1 MREIRILS
9 ELKSDLI
16 VEYFD
21 SWIETLVEF
30 NEIRKYLFIKM
41 ELCEQNL
48 RNTIQF
54 MKSIDEKFKTF
65 CFFISCQ
72 LLRDLTKCVNYLH
85 SKNIIHRDL
94 TPENVLISDGR
105 NGVFLKLCDF
115 NIAKVL
121 GFKDENDDENNEDQP
136 GEFTRNRGTRFYMA
150 PEIKTGI
157 YNEKSDMFGLALI
170 ATEIF
175 NFEDSVEKISPKWRR
190 KMYRLFCLKL

>member
-1 MREIRILS
+1 MS

-48 RNTIQF
+48 RNTIKI
-54 MKSIDEKFKTF
+54 MESIDEKYKSFS
-65 CFFISCQ
+65 FFISCQ
-72 LLRDLTKCVNYLH
+72 LFEELTKCVNYLH

-94 TPENVLISDGR
+94 KPENVLISDGR

-115 NIAKVL
+115 GLSKFDDMSKHKRICWHTVL
-121 GFKDENDDENNEDQP
+121 Y
-136 GEFTRNRGTRFYMA
+136 GTR
-150 PEIKTGI
+150 GQRR
-157 YNEKSDMFGLALI
+157 
-170 ATEIF
+170 TEIRF
-175 NFEDSVEKISPKWRR
+175 KVRYVWFGSHWD
-190 KMYRLFCLKL
+190 

>member
-21 SWIETLVEF
+21 SWIESLVEF

-41 ELCEQNL
+41 ELCEENL

-54 MKSIDEKFKTF
+54 MKSFDGKYKTF

-94 TPENVLISDGR
+94 KPENVLISNGR

-115 NIAKVL
+115 GLAKI
-121 GFKDENDDENNEDQP
+121 DNMSNHT
-136 GEFTRNRGTRFYMA
+136 EFVGTQSYMA
-150 PEIKTGI
+150 PEVRVGDK
-157 YNEKSDMFGLALI
+157 YDSKSDIFGLALI
-170 ATEIF
+170 GTEIF
-175 NFEDSVEKISPKWRR
+175 NFKENTRTISRSVTR
-190 KMYRLFCLKL
+190 KKL

>member
-21 SWIETLVEF
+21 SWIESLVEF

-48 RNTIQF
+48 TNNIQIMRF
-54 MKSIDEKFKTF
+54 CFEEKFKIIY
-65 CFFISCQ
+65 FFISCQ
-72 LLRDLTKCVNYLH
+72 LFRELTKYVNYLH

-94 TPENVLISDGR
+94 KPENVLISDGR

-115 NIAKVL
+115 NISKAL
-121 GFKDENDDENNEDQP
+121 GIEDEQEMVSENYLEEFEDEPCNHS
-136 GEFTRNRGTRFYMA
+136 RNVGTPYYIA

-157 YNEKSDMFGLALI
+157 YNKKSDMFGLALI

-175 NFEDSVEKISPKWRR
+175 SFEDSVGKIRR
-190 KMYRLFCLKL
+190 KLKLKL

>member
-85 SKNIIHRDL
+85 SENIIHRDL
-94 TPENVLISDGR
+94 KPENVLISDGR

-115 NIAKVL
+115 GLSKLDLDSIH
-121 GFKDENDDENNEDQP
+121 
-136 GEFTRNRGTRFYMA
+136 TRMVGTDNYMA
-150 PEIKTGI
+150 PEVRDGQKYGL
-157 YNEKSDMFGLALI
+157 KSDMFGLALI

-175 NFEDSVEKISPKWRR
+175 NFEDSVRDISRLVDR
-190 KMYRLFCLKL
+190 NKMYLKIFLLIKY

>member
-30 NEIRKYLFIKM
+30 NEIQKYLFIKM
-41 ELCEQNL
+41 ELYEENL
-48 RNTIQF
+48 RNTIKI
-54 MKSIDEKFKTF
+54 MESIDEKYKSFS
-65 CFFISCQ
+65 FFISCQ

-85 SKNIIHRDL
+85 SENIIHRDL
-94 TPENVLISDGR
+94 KPENVLISDGR

-115 NIAKVL
+115 GLSK
-121 GFKDENDDENNEDQP
+121 FDDMSKHT
-136 GEFTRNRGTRFYMA
+136 EFVGTQSYMA
-150 PEIKTGI
+150 PEVRDGQKYGL
-157 YNEKSDMFGLALI
+157 KSDMFGLALI

-175 NFEDSVEKISPKWRR
+175 NFEDSVEKISSKWKRVYVL
-190 KMYRLFCLKL
+190 MY

>member
-30 NEIRKYLFIKM
+30 NEIQKYLFIKM

-72 LLRDLTKCVNYLH
+72 LFRELTKCVNYLH
-85 SKNIIHRDL
+85 SNHIIHRDL
-94 TPENVLISDGR
+94 KPENVLISDGR

-115 NIAKVL
+115 GLSKFNDMSKHT
-121 GFKDENDDENNEDQP
+121 GFV
-136 GEFTRNRGTRFYMA
+136 GTYSYRA
-150 PEIKTGI
+150 PEVRKGLK
-157 YNEKSDMFGLALI
+157 YDLKSDIFGLALI

-175 NFEDSVEKISPKWRR
+175 GFEDSVKKMSPNLKRLQF
-190 KMYRLFCLKL
+190 MY